1 MIPKNDAIN
10 ERRKVVKMGENPVFE
25 NLIAE

>member
-1 MIPKNDAIN
+1 MIPKHDAIN